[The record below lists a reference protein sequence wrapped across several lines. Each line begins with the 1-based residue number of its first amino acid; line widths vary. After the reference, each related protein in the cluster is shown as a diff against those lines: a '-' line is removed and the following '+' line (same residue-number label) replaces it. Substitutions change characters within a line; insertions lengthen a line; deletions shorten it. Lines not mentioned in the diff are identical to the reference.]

1 MGSLTKLLTF
11 NVKVSNSDAMSQL
24 LRCDGIN
31 DTDAFGLG
39 PYFDGYGVLPNPD
52 SDLDLLLDSYA
63 TEVNTSITRVK
74 DHKALLEGTHF
85 KLVSYETGPAGTGD
99 GSATDLAIQAH
110 RNVRMKQIL
119 GSLACRVKDLENGN
133 QNARLLLWSLEM
145 I

>member
-1 MGSLTKLLTF
+1 MFRWDPSSQKDWTF
-11 NVKVSNSDAMSQL
+11 NRKASNWDAMSQL
-24 LRCDGIN
+24 LRCEGIN

-119 GSLACRVKDLENGN
+119 GSSA
-133 QNARLLLWSLEM
+133 
-145 I
+145 